1 MQVFKVYD
9 PEEKVT
15 WLILNFH
22 SSHNGGSYLAARE
35 EDSNKD
41 GDLSLLSIEK
51 IAKCQFLEFLRD
63 DEE

>member
-22 SSHNGGSYLAARE
+22 PSNDGGSYLAARE
-35 EDSNKD
+35 EDSHQD
-41 GDLSLLSIEK
+41 GYLSLLSVEK
-51 IAKCQFLEFLRD
+51 ISKCQFLEFLRD